1 MNNLPRTS
9 QLENMVKSI
18 DLRIPINPRLKR
30 SPDSLNGGEMR
41 TQISKVLKVGD
52 LFKDD
57 NIKGLEKERN
67 N

>member
-1 MNNLPRTS
+1 
-9 QLENMVKSI
+9 
-18 DLRIPINPRLKR
+18 
-30 SPDSLNGGEMR
+30 MR
-41 TQISKVLKVGD
+41 TKISKVLKVGD